1 MNPLTLATSHLLSGE
16 SSEGGYWGALRP
28 CRMLLSAALEGH
40 CPPLSTFSA
49 WLLRLEVEFIAWS
62 DIPSRS
68 QRKLLAASPPVFF
81 RCLWRQNVCSSFTTN
96 TTTVISR
103 RPSSSFFP
111 TTLQGPVREGDILTL
126 LESERE
132 ARRLR

>member
-1 MNPLTLATSHLLSGE
+1 
-16 SSEGGYWGALRP
+16 
-28 CRMLLSAALEGH
+28 MLLSAALEGH

-62 DIPSRS
+62 DITQSEKAPRGITSCFS
-68 QRKLLAASPPVFF
+68 LLVATERVLVFHHKHHHGD
-81 RCLWRQNVCSSFTTN
+81 LTT
-96 TTTVISR
+96 
-103 RPSSSFFP
+103 PLFFLFFS